1 MDFGV
6 IDLEPDV
13 QDFRREVQQ
22 FLDEH
27 LTADVIAEDRRT
39 GNGHN
44 QAFHE
49 ALGAR
54 GWIMPMWPVAEGG
67 AGLDPLRARI
77 LALELAWRQSMWVS
91 ISRLITTT
99 VALGV
104 RAWASDAL
112 REEILPGVAR
122 GTVLMC
128 LGYTEPDSGSD
139 MAAAKTRA
147 TRDGDDWVIRGQKMF
162 TTGAQNAHYVWLL
175 TRTDPEAPK
184 TQGLTMF
191 LVPLNL
197 PGVEITPIETLGGE
211 RTNTVYLDDVRV
223 RDHYRVG
230 PAGQGWKV
238 VAGALDAEH
247 RMGRIEDR
255 GIGDDGNLGTWQGL
269 VHRLT
274 DAGLRWAATAQH
286 PDGTPVIDDPLVR
299 ERLARV
305 ALNAEVASLP
315 GGPMGKVSTATALIR
330 NSADLIDLFG
340 PVGIL
345 PAGEDGAVCDG
356 DVEFLHR
363 FVQGTAIYGGS
374 VEIFHNMLAERV
386 LELPRA
392 RLLPPRERSSA
403 P

>member
-1 MDFGV
+1 MDFSM

-13 QDFRREVQQ
+13 ESFRREVEQ

-27 LTADVIAEDRRT
+27 LTEEVIARDRRT
-39 GNGHN
+39 GNGHYPP
-44 QAFHE
+44 FHE

-67 AGLDPLRARI
+67 AGLDALRARI

-104 RAWASDAL
+104 RAWANDAL
-112 REEILPGVAR
+112 RGEVLPGVAR

-147 TRDGDDWVIRGQKMF
+147 IRDGDDWAIRGQKMF

-175 TRTDPEAPK
+175 ARTDPDAPK
-184 TQGLTMF
+184 TRGLTMF
-191 LVPLNL
+191 LVPLTL
-197 PGVEITPIETLGGE
+197 PGIEITPIETLGGE

-230 PAGQGWKV
+230 PVGQGWRV

-255 GIGDDGNLGTWQGL
+255 GIGDDGDQGTWQGL

-274 DAGLRWAATAQH
+274 DAGLRWAAAARH
-286 PDGTPVIDDPLVR
+286 PDGRRVIDDPLVR
-299 ERLARV
+299 ERLAQV

-315 GGPMGKVSTATALIR
+315 GGPMSKVATAEALIR
-330 NSADLIDLFG
+330 NAADLMDLFG
-340 PVGIL
+340 PAGIL

-363 FVQGTAIYGGS
+363 FAQGTAIYGGS

-386 LELPRA
+386 LGLPRA
-392 RLLPPRERSSA
+392 RMLPSRARRS
-403 P
+403 

>member
-1 MDFGV
+1 MDFSV
-6 IDLEPDV
+6 IEIAPDV
-13 QDFRREVQQ
+13 EAFRQEVAR

-27 LTADVIAEDRRT
+27 LTDEVIAAERRT
-39 GNGHN
+39 GNGHYPP
-44 QAFHE
+44 FHE

-54 GWIMPMWPVAEGG
+54 GWILPMWPVAEGG

-77 LALELAWRQSMWVS
+77 LALELAWHQSMWVS
-91 ISRLITTT
+91 ISRLVTTT
-99 VALGV
+99 IALGL
-104 RAWASDAL
+104 RAWASEAL
-112 REEILPGVAR
+112 REEVLPGVAR

-147 TRDGDDWVIRGQKMF
+147 IRDGDDWVIRGQKMF
-162 TTGAQNAHYVWLL
+162 TTGAQNAQYVWLL
-175 TRTDPEAPK
+175 ARSDPDAPK

-191 LVPLNL
+191 LVPLSL
-197 PGVEITPIETLGGE
+197 PGIEIAPIQTLGDE

-230 PAGQGWKV
+230 PVGQGWRV

-269 VHRLT
+269 IHRLT
-274 DAGLRWAATAQH
+274 DAGPRWAAAARA
-286 PDGTPVIDDPLVR
+286 PDGTRMIDDPLVR
-299 ERLARV
+299 QRLAQV
-305 ALNAEVASLP
+305 ALDAEVAFLP
-315 GGPMGKVSTATALIR
+315 GGPMSKILTAEALIR
-330 NSADLIDLFG
+330 DAADLMDLFG

-345 PAGEDGAVCDG
+345 PAGEDGAVSDG

-363 FVQGTAIYGGS
+363 FSQGTAIYGGS
-374 VEIFHNMLAERV
+374 IEIFHNMLAERV
-386 LELPRA
+386 LGLPRA
-392 RLLPPRERSSA
+392 RMLPPRARPS
-403 P
+403 

>member
-6 IDLEPDV
+6 VDLEPDV

-27 LTADVIAEDRRT
+27 LTLEVIAEDRRT

-44 QAFHE
+44 QAFHQ

-54 GWIMPMWPVAEGG
+54 GWIMPMWPVTEGG

-99 VALGV
+99 IALGV
-104 RAWASDAL
+104 RAWASEAL

-122 GTVLMC
+122 GSVLMC

-162 TTGAQNAHYVWLL
+162 TTGAQNSHYVWLL
-175 TRTDPEAPK
+175 TRTDPDAPK

-230 PAGQGWKV
+230 PEGQGWKV

-255 GIGDDGNLGTWQGL
+255 GIGDDGNQGTWQGL

-274 DAGLRWAATAQH
+274 DAGLRWAADARH
-286 PDGTPVIDDPLVR
+286 ADGTLVIDDPVVR

-305 ALNAEVASLP
+305 ALNAEIASLP

-363 FVQGTAIYGGS
+363 FTQGTAIYGGS

-392 RLLPPRERSSA
+392 RLLPPRERASHS
-403 P
+403 